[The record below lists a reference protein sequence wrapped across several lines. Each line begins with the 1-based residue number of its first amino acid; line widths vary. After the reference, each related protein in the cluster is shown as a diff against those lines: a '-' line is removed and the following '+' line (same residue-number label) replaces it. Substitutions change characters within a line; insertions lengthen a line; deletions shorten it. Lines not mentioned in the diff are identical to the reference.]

1 MFWIE
6 LIIVMAMIFL
16 GTRKGGPFLAL
27 AGGLG
32 MLILTFVLRVPPSD
46 PPITVIRIM
55 IAVIVAASCMQAAG
69 GLDYM
74 VKLAE
79 KILRKHPEHITLLG
93 PIVAYIFTFMCGTG
107 HIVYSLLP
115 VINEI
120 AMETGVRPERP
131 ISASVVA
138 SQNAIT
144 ACPIS
149 AATAGI
155 LGLMVAYEQINLF
168 TLLIV
173 CVPATLLG
181 AVAAGLSVMKRGKEL
196 SEDPEYLERVK
207 AGLVKDYKLDHTQ
220 EKPVTKQ
227 AKTAVIIFMV
237 AMLAIVLLGAVTGL
251 RPSFADGS
259 SLGMTTIIEI
269 FMLVG
274 AALMVLICRF
284 DSNKMLDQP
293 VFKTGMFA
301 VVLAYGLCWMVNTF
315 IGDQSGYISETM
327 SAVANRFPWIYIIA
341 VFIVAA
347 ITTSQA
353 STTMIMIPIGMA
365 LNLPVYIIIA
375 GWVCCNCNYFIP
387 ASGQCVAAIGF
398 DSAGTTKIGK
408 YVLNHSYMLPGLVMT
423 VVSVLA
429 ALGLGMIVYR

>member
-1 MFWIE
+1 
-6 LIIVMAMIFL
+6 
-16 GTRKGGPFLAL
+16 
-27 AGGLG
+27 
-32 MLILTFVLRVPPSD
+32 
-46 PPITVIRIM
+46 
-55 IAVIVAASCMQAAG
+55 
-69 GLDYM
+69 
-74 VKLAE
+74 
-79 KILRKHPEHITLLG
+79 
-93 PIVAYIFTFMCGTG
+93 MCGTG

-120 AMETGVRPERP
+120 AMDTNVRPERP

-155 LGLMVAYEQINLF
+155 LGLMVGYGNVNLF

-173 CVPATLLG
+173 CIPATLLG
-181 AVAAGLSVMKRGKEL
+181 AVAAGISVLHRGKEL

-207 AGLVKDYKLDHTQ
+207 AGLVKDYKL
-220 EKPVTKQ
+220 EKKDDRSISKQ
-227 AKTAVIIFMV
+227 AKLSVVIFIV
-237 AMLAIVLLGAVTGL
+237 AMLLIVTLGAVSAL
-251 RPSFADGS
+251 RPVFADGS
-259 SLGMTTIIEI
+259 QLEMTTVIEI

-274 AALMVLICRF
+274 AAVIVLVGKF
-284 DSNKMLDQP
+284 NSNIMLDQP

-315 IGDQSGYISETM
+315 IGDQSTYISDTM
-327 SAVANRFPWIYIIA
+327 GALANQYPWIYIIA

-347 ITTSQA
+347 ITTSQS

-375 GWVCCNCNYFIP
+375 GWVACNANYVIP

-408 YVLNHSYMLPGLVMT
+408 FVFNHSYMLPGLVMS
-423 VVSVLA
+423 VVSIVV
-429 ALGLGMIVYR
+429 ALLLGMLVF

>member
-6 LIIVMAMIFL
+6 LLIVVLMIFL

-32 MLILTFVLRVPPSD
+32 MLIFTFVFHVKPSD

-69 GLDYM
+69 GLEYM
-74 VKLAE
+74 VKVAE
-79 KILRKHPEHITLLG
+79 KILRKHPEHITILG

-155 LGLMVAYEQINLF
+155 LGLMVAYEQVNLF
-168 TLLIV
+168 SLLMV
-173 CVPATLLG
+173 CIPATLLG
-181 AVAAGLSVMKRGKEL
+181 SVAAGLSVLKRGKEL
-196 SEDPEYLERVK
+196 SEDPEYLARVE
-207 AGLVKDYKLDHTQ
+207 AGLVKDYKLDRSN
-220 EKPVTKQ
+220 EKPVTKE
-227 AKTAVIIFMV
+227 AKLSVGIFMI
-237 AMLAIVLLGAVTGL
+237 AMLAIVTLGAVSAL
-251 RPSFADGS
+251 RPVFADGS
-259 SLGMTTIIEI
+259 SLGMTTVIEI
-269 FMLVG
+269 FMLVAG
-274 AALMVLICRF
+274 AAMVLLCKF
-284 DSNKMLDQP
+284 DSGKMLEQP

-315 IGDQSGYISETM
+315 IGDQSSYISETM
-327 SAVANRFPWIYIIA
+327 SAVANQYPWIYIIA
-341 VFIVAA
+341 VFVVAS
-347 ITTSQA
+347 ITTSQS

-365 LNLPVYIIIA
+365 LNLPVHIIIA
-375 GWVCCNCNYFIP
+375 GWVACNCNYFIP

-408 YVLNHSYMLPGLVMT
+408 YVLNHSYMFPGLVMT
-423 VVSVLA
+423 VVSVA
-429 ALGLGMIVYR
+429 VAFGLGLMVF

>member
-6 LIIVMAMIFL
+6 LIIVMVMIFI

-27 AGGLG
+27 AGGIG
-32 MLILTFVLRVPPSD
+32 MFIMTFLLHVKPSD

-55 IAVIVAASCMQAAG
+55 IAVIVAASAMQAAG

-74 VKLAE
+74 VHLAE
-79 KILRKHPEHITLLG
+79 KILRKHPEHITILA
-93 PIVAYIFTFMCGTG
+93 PVVAYIFTFMCGTG

-120 AMETGVRPERP
+120 AMDTNVRPERP

-155 LGLMVAYEQINLF
+155 LGLMVGYGNVNLF

-173 CVPATLLG
+173 CIPATLLG
-181 AVAAGLSVMKRGKEL
+181 AVAAGISVLRRGKEL

-207 AGLVKDYKLDHTQ
+207 AGLVKDYKL
-220 EKPVTKQ
+220 EKKDDRSITKQ
-227 AKTAVIIFMV
+227 AKLSVGIFIV
-237 AMLAIVLLGAVTGL
+237 AMLLIVTLGAVSAL
-251 RPSFADGS
+251 RPVFADGS
-259 SLGMTTIIEI
+259 QLEMTTVIEI

-274 AALMVLICRF
+274 AAAIVLVGKF
-284 DSNKMLDQP
+284 NSNIMLDQP

-315 IGDQSGYISETM
+315 IGDQSTYISDTM
-327 SAVANRFPWIYIIA
+327 GALANQYPWIYIIA

-347 ITTSQA
+347 I
-353 STTMIMIPIGMA
+353 
-365 LNLPVYIIIA
+365 
-375 GWVCCNCNYFIP
+375 F
-387 ASGQCVAAIGF
+387 
-398 DSAGTTKIGK
+398 
-408 YVLNHSYMLPGLVMT
+408 
-423 VVSVLA
+423 
-429 ALGLGMIVYR
+429 R